1 MYRIILIATLACFTT
16 FGYGQKR
23 VTLSGFVKDAFSG
36 EDLIYANVFNKENT
50 LDGVATNIYGF
61 YSLSLF
67 PGTYTITCSYIGYED
82 KEFVLDLQ
90 SDTTINITMS
100 VGTVFDSVVVVTDE
114 RGNET
119 VAKDCHQ
126 TCLRSQHCRDSDQ
139 MQLRHHP

>member
-61 YSLSLF
+61 
-67 PGTYTITCSYIGYED
+67 
-82 KEFVLDLQ
+82 
-90 SDTTINITMS
+90 
-100 VGTVFDSVVVVTDE
+100 
-114 RGNET
+114 
-119 VAKDCHQ
+119 
-126 TCLRSQHCRDSDQ
+126 
-139 MQLRHHP
+139 